1 MPDLAAIVIH
11 CRDPYLL
18 APFWSAI
25 TGLPVADV
33 DQVRLADRSLGP
45 TEAVLLRDP
54 SGHRPDVW
62 ISPADDL
69 PAPGRI
75 HLDLVGDAEER
86 AAVLEA
92 GAAVVRELPRWTV
105 LADPEGN
112 EFCLLPRAEAHGD
125 QTPPGH

>member
-18 APFWSAI
+18 APFWSAV
-25 TGLPVADV
+25 TGLPVAKV

-45 TEAVLLRDP
+45 TQAVLLRDP
-54 SGHRPDVW
+54 SGHRPDIW

-86 AAVLEA
+86 AAVLGA
-92 GAAVVRELPRWTV
+92 GATVVRELPRWTV

>member
-18 APFWSAI
+18 APFWSAV
-25 TGLPVADV
+25 TGLPVVEEDR
-33 DQVRLADRSLGP
+33 VRLAERSLAP

-54 SGHRPDVW
+54 SGRRPDIW

-69 PAPGRI
+69 PARGRI

-86 AAVLEA
+86 AAVLDA
-92 GAAVVRELPRWTV
+92 GATVVREVPRWTV

-112 EFCLLPRAEAHGD
+112 EFCLLPRTEAHAD
-125 QTPPGH
+125 PLVPGH

>member
-18 APFWSAI
+18 APFWSTV
-25 TGLPVADV
+25 TGLPVVEEDRAKI
-33 DQVRLADRSLGP
+33 ADRSLEP
-45 TEAVLLRDP
+45 DESVLLRDP
-54 SGHRPDVW
+54 ANRRPDVW
-62 ISPADDL
+62 ISPVADL
-69 PAPGRI
+69 PGPGRI

-92 GAAVVRELPRWTV
+92 GATVVRELPRWTV

-112 EFCLLPRAEAHGD
+112 EFCLLPRGEAHGD
-125 QTPPGH
+125 TLLPGH

>member
-18 APFWSAI
+18 APFWSAV
-25 TGLPVADV
+25 TGLPIVEE
-33 DQVRLADRSLGP
+33 DQVKLAERSLGP
-45 TEAVLLRDP
+45 AEAVLLRDP
-54 SGHRPDVW
+54 SGHRPDLW
-62 ISPADDL
+62 ISPAIDL
-69 PAPGRI
+69 PLPGRI

-92 GAAVVRELPRWTV
+92 GATVVRELPRWTV

-112 EFCLLPRAEAHGD
+112 EFCLLPAAEVHG
-125 QTPPGH
+125 PPVPGH

>member
-18 APFWSAI
+18 APFWSAV
-25 TGLPVADV
+25 TGLPMAEADR
-33 DQVRLADRSLGP
+33 VRLVDRSLGP
-45 TEAVLLRDP
+45 TEAVLLREP

-62 ISPADDL
+62 ISPVEAL

-92 GAAVVRELPRWTV
+92 GATVVRELPRWTV

-112 EFCLLPRAEAHGD
+112 EFCLLPRGEAHGD
-125 QTPPGH
+125 RTPPGH

>member
-18 APFWSAI
+18 APFWSAV
-25 TGLPVADV
+25 TGLPLV
-33 DQVRLADRSLGP
+33 DEDRTRLAERTLDP
-45 TEAVLLRDP
+45 TGAVLLRDP
-54 SGHRPDVW
+54 AGQRPDVW

-92 GAAVVRELPRWTV
+92 GATVVRELPRWTV

-125 QTPPGH
+125 ALLPGH

>member
-18 APFWSAI
+18 APFWSAV
-25 TGLPVADV
+25 TGLPVAEV
-33 DQVRLADRSLGP
+33 DRVRLADRSLGP

-69 PAPGRI
+69 PVPGRI

-92 GAAVVRELPRWTV
+92 GATVVRELPRWTV

>member
-18 APFWSAI
+18 APFWSAV
-25 TGLPVADV
+25 TGLPVV
-33 DQVRLADRSLGP
+33 DQDRPKLAERSLGP

-62 ISPADDL
+62 ISPAGDL

-92 GAAVVRELPRWTV
+92 GATVVRELPRWTV
-105 LADPEGN
+105 FADPEGN
-112 EFCLLPRAEAHGD
+112 EFCLLPRNETHLDPASA
-125 QTPPGH
+125 GH

>member
-18 APFWSAI
+18 APFWSAV
-25 TGLPVADV
+25 TGLPPVEEDR
-33 DQVRLADRSLGP
+33 VRLADGTLAP

-54 SGHRPDVW
+54 HRRRPDLW
-62 ISPADDL
+62 ITPAGEL

-86 AAVLEA
+86 AAVLAA
-92 GAAVVRELPRWTV
+92 GATVVRELPRWTV

-112 EFCLLPRAEAHGD
+112 EFCLLPPNEARASAP
-125 QTPPGH
+125 TPGH

>member
-18 APFWSAI
+18 APFWSAVS
-25 TGLPVADV
+25 GLPVTE
-33 DQVRLADRSLGP
+33 ADREKLAGRTLGP
-45 TEAVLLRDP
+45 AEAVLLRDP
-54 SGHRPDVW
+54 HGRRPDLW
-62 ISPADDL
+62 ISPAGEL

-92 GAAVVRELPRWTV
+92 GATVVRELPRWTV

-112 EFCLLPRAEAHGD
+112 EFCLLPPNEAHADG
-125 QTPPGH
+125 PPAGH